1 MKYLKQFVI
10 GSSLL
15 IFAPFFY
22 GYDILKKPGYSYF
35 KYSLIAPLWFGVW
48 NVISLY
54 LANSFNL
61 SMRVRFLLISCIS
74 YLTVITYNTYN
85 NVYDFNNKRW
95 VIYYIGMFLTYM
107 FVWNVMIYQIEKRIS

>member
-22 GYDILKKPGYSYF
+22 GYDKLKRPGYSYF
-35 KYSLIAPLWFGVW
+35 NYSLLAPLWFGVW

-54 LANSFNL
+54 LANTYKL
-61 SMRVRFLLISCIS
+61 SMRKRFLLISCIT
-74 YLTVITYNTYN
+74 YLTIVSFVTIND
-85 NVYDFNNKRW
+85 VYDFNNKQW
-95 VIYYIGMFLTYM
+95 IIYYIFMFVSYM
-107 FVWNVMIYQIEKRIS
+107 FVWNVMIYQIEKLIS